1 MDDLIS
7 RSALL
12 EEIESLHVTVTGLRT
27 GKGILRRFAKQYKES
42 VLRIISEQ
50 PTAYNVD
57 KVVEQINELRAYC
70 DNTDCKECKYKDTC
84 FDKELEKI
92 IKAGGVNG

>member
-7 RSALL
+7 RQEAIDRLSEALSSEGEFEKAKEVIL
-12 EEIESLHVTVTGLRT
+12 E
-27 GKGILRRFAKQYKES
+27 A
-42 VLRIISEQ
+42 

-57 KVVEQINELRAYC
+57 KVIEQINELRAYC

-84 FDKELEKI
+84 FDAEMEKI
-92 IKAGGVNG
+92 IKAGGVHE